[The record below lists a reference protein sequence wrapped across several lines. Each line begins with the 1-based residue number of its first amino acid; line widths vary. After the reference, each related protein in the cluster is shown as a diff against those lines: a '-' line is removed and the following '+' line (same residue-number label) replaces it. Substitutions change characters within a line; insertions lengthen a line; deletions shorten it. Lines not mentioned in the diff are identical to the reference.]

1 MGRLRVYFLHLF
13 TKMCY
18 NLLATRNVFRIF
30 KGFSARNS
38 ILGKT
43 TTKIFNTKMNKK
55 LIYALG
61 VVSLISIGKASAQ
74 QPSYLDLLKQQP
86 HWVDSVFNKLSTKQK
101 IAQLFFVRAHTNLSQ
116 AYQDSVGK
124 VIKREKLGGVVFF
137 QGGPERQ
144 AILTNKYQQKSKVPL
159 LIASDGEWGLG
170 MRLDSTISYP
180 YQMALGAVQNK
191 ELIYKM
197 GLEVAKDFKR
207 IGMHMNLAPDV
218 DVNNN
223 PRNPVINFRS
233 FGENKYNVAEKSA
246 AYLKGMQEG
255 GLLVSIKH
263 FPGHGDTDV
272 DSHYDLPQLKFSK
285 ERLDSLELYPFKE
298 LIKQGAAGVMIAHM
312 NIPSL
317 DPTPNMPSTLS
328 KPIVTDLLKNE
339 LGFKGLIISDAMDMK
354 GVTKFYKDGEAEVMG
369 LIAGNDILEL
379 AHDTKEAVKK
389 VKQAI
394 KDERITMARIDESV
408 RKVLTAKYWAGL
420 TVKPHV
426 DENNIAAEVNRPESM
441 ALVQQLADASMT
453 LLKSRDGLAGLTPN
467 KRTVIVNVGTPQATL
482 FQTEVA
488 STYKNSIAFNV
499 DKNANATA
507 IADVLKQ
514 IKGDDQIILAI
525 VDTRLR
531 PGNNIPLN
539 KDVKDLITSL
549 SARNAMVA
557 FFANPYNLANLP
569 GIEMAR
575 SIVVAYQKED
585 FMQKAA
591 AAVFNK
597 KLVPTGKLPVTVN
610 AMFKYG
616 DGL

>member
-1 MGRLRVYFLHLF
+1 M
-13 TKMCY
+13 
-18 NLLATRNVFRIF
+18 N
-30 KGFSARNS
+30 
-38 ILGKT
+38 
-43 TTKIFNTKMNKK
+43 KIF
-55 LIYALG
+55 IYALG
-61 VVSLISIGKASAQ
+61 LILLTSIVQKANAQ

-86 HWVDSVFNKLSTKQK
+86 HWVDSVFNKLSTRKK

-137 QGGPERQ
+137 QGGPVRQ
-144 AILTNKYQQKSKVPL
+144 AVLTNKYQSKANVPL
-159 LIASDGEWGLG
+159 LIAADGEWGLG

-191 ELIYKM
+191 ELLYKM

-207 IGMHMNLAPDV
+207 IGMQMNLAPDV
-218 DVNNN
+218 DVNSN
-223 PRNPVINFRS
+223 PKNPVINYRS

-285 ERLDSLELYPFKE
+285 QRLDTLELYPFKE
-298 LIKQGAAGVMIAHM
+298 LIKQGAAGVMVAHM

-317 DPTPNMPSTLS
+317 DPTPNLPSTLS
-328 KPIVTDLLKNE
+328 QPIITGLLKNE

-354 GVTKFYKDGEAEVMG
+354 GVTKFFKDGEAEVMG
-369 LIAGNDILEL
+369 LLAGNDILEL
-379 AHDTKEAVKK
+379 AQNTKIAIKK
-389 VKQAI
+389 VKEAI
-394 KDERITMARIDESV
+394 NDQRISMERIDESV
-408 RKVLTAKYWAGL
+408 KKVLTAKYWAGL
-420 TVKPHV
+420 NVKPQV
-426 DENNIAAEVNRPESM
+426 DENNIIEDVNRPESQ

-453 LLKSRDGLAGLTPN
+453 LLKSREGLYSLTPK
-467 KRTVIVNVGTPQATL
+467 KRMVIINIGTPQATL
-482 FQTEVA
+482 FQTEIA
-488 STYKNSIAFNV
+488 GTYKNAVAFNI
-499 DKNANATA
+499 DKDASVAT
-507 IADVLKQ
+507 IASVIKQ
-514 IKGDDQIILAI
+514 IKDDDQIVLAI
-525 VDTRLR
+525 VDTRTR
-531 PGNNIPLN
+531 PGNNIPFG
-539 KDVKDLITSL
+539 KQVKDLITTL

-557 FFANPYNLANLP
+557 FFANPYNLASLP
-569 GIEMAR
+569 GIETAR

-591 AAVFNK
+591 AAVFTK
-597 KLVPTGKLPVTVN
+597 KLIPTGKLPVTAN
-610 AMFKYG
+610 SFFKYG

>member
-1 MGRLRVYFLHLF
+1 
-13 TKMCY
+13 
-18 NLLATRNVFRIF
+18 
-30 KGFSARNS
+30 
-38 ILGKT
+38 
-43 TTKIFNTKMNKK
+43 MNKK
-55 LIYALG
+55 FLYAFG
-61 VVSLISIGKASAQ
+61 IISLLAIGKTNAQ
-74 QPSYLDLLKQQP
+74 QPSYLELLKQQP
-86 HWVDSVFNKLSTKQK
+86 HWVDSVFNRLSTKQK
-101 IAQLFFVRAHTNLSQ
+101 IAQLFFVRAHTNLSK

-124 VIKREKLGGVVFF
+124 VIRKEKLGGVVFF
-137 QGGPERQ
+137 QGGPVRQ
-144 AILTNKYQQKSKVPL
+144 AVLTNKYQKKSKVPL

-191 ELIYKM
+191 ELLFKM

-223 PRNPVINFRS
+223 AKNPVINFRS

-246 AYLKGMQEG
+246 AYLEGMQEG

-272 DSHYDLPQLKFSK
+272 DSHYDLPQLKFTK
-285 ERLDSLELYPFKE
+285 ERLDTLELYPFKE
-298 LIKQGAAGVMIAHM
+298 LIKKGAAGVMIAHM

-317 DPTPNMPSTLS
+317 DATPNMPSTLS

-354 GVTKFYKDGEAEVMG
+354 GVTKFFKDGEAEVMG

-379 AHDTKEAVKK
+379 AHDTKTAIKK
-389 VKQAI
+389 VKQAL
-394 KDERITMARIDESV
+394 KDERISMERIDESV
-408 RKVLTAKYWAGL
+408 KKVLTAKYWAGL
-420 TVKPHV
+420 NVKPHT
-426 DENNIAAEVNRPESM
+426 DEENIFEEVNRPESQ

-453 LLKSRDGLAGLTPN
+453 LLKSRDGLANLTPK
-467 KRTVIVNVGTPQATL
+467 KRTVIINVGTDKATT
-482 FQTEVA
+482 FQNEITA
-488 STYKNSIAFNV
+488 IYKNSLSFNV
-499 DKNANATA
+499 DKNANTETITA
-507 IADVLKQ
+507 IIKQ
-514 IKGDDQIILAI
+514 IKDDDQIVLAI
-525 VDTRLR
+525 VDTRSR
-531 PGNNIPLN
+531 PGNNIPLG
-539 KDVKDLITSL
+539 KDAKDLITTL
-549 SARNAMVA
+549 SARNAVVA

-591 AAVFNK
+591 AAVFAK

-610 AMFKYG
+610 GFFKYG